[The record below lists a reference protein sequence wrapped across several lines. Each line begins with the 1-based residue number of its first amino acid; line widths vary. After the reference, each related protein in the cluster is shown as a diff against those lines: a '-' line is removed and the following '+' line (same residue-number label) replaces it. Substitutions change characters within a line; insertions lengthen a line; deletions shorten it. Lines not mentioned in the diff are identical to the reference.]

1 VGAAKCKF
9 MTFRWNG
16 DLVPYYMYNTKYVSP
31 AFVQPLSIKL
41 KKCVPKKLPTTAFF
55 LQK

>member
-1 VGAAKCKF
+1 MGAKCKF
-9 MTFRWNG
+9 VTFHWNG
-16 DLVPYYMYNTKYVSP
+16 DLVPYDIYDTKYVSQ

-41 KKCVPKKLPTTAFF
+41 KKYIPQEVPTTAFF